1 MVISHGDGVFIPA
14 FYPHHCEVVEDEVC
28 KSLSISV
35 NVFSSSGIGE
45 AASELLGSVG
55 VSDRVT
61 EERGFEAAV
70 LERLGAGAVIDLRQN
85 VLDRYEQLLKRN
97 LELPESNDLLK
108 NFQHEPGLG
117 AGIEDQVD
125 ALVGLLEVAPHGGAI
140 ADIIGMHVLELVA
153 VKRAGGSRD
162 LEVVIRNL

>member
-1 MVISHGDGVFIPA
+1 MFIPA